1 MKFQGIQKL
10 TLLDY
15 PNKVA
20 CTLFTYGC
28 DFRCPFC
35 HNALLVTKDRPRE
48 IPREEIFGYLDK
60 RKGVLDG
67 VCVTGGEPLMQDG
80 VAEFLSEVKKRGLSV
95 KLDTN
100 GSFPDRL
107 ISLAG
112 DGLVDYVAMDV
123 KNSKERYAETAGAAV
138 DIAAIEKSVAFL
150 MNGKVD
156 YEFRT
161 TAVKGL
167 HDENSMKSLAKW
179 IAGAKRYYIQN
190 FVDSGEL
197 IGKAEG
203 LSLTEMRKLLETAR
217 KYVPSAELRG
227 L

>member
-1 MKFQGIQKL
+1 
-10 TLLDY
+10 
-15 PNKVA
+15 
-20 CTLFTYGC
+20 
-28 DFRCPFC
+28 
-35 HNALLVTKDRPRE
+35 
-48 IPREEIFGYLDK
+48 
-60 RKGVLDG
+60 
-67 VCVTGGEPLMQDG
+67 
-80 VAEFLSEVKKRGLSV
+80 
-95 KLDTN
+95 
-100 GSFPDRL
+100 
-107 ISLAG
+107 
-112 DGLVDYVAMDV
+112 
-123 KNSKERYAETAGAAV
+123 
-138 DIAAIEKSVAFL
+138 